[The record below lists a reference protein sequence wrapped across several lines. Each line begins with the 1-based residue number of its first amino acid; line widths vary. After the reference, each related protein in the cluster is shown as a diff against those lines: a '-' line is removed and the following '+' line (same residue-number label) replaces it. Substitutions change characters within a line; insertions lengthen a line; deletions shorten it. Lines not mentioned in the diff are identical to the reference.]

1 MENRSKAILGMEDS
15 AFARSLFKSMGYT
28 DSELKEGKPL
38 IGIANTWNTLVPGHY
53 NLDKVAEYVKNG
65 IYAAGGTAV
74 EFGTI
79 AACDGV
85 AQGHEGMHYILP
97 SREII
102 CDSVEIMA
110 QAHRLD
116 GLVLLA
122 SCDKIVPAML
132 MAAARLDIPCIVCVG
147 GPMLGGIEF
156 DGRKSD
162 LTSISEA
169 LGMLKAGKITECE
182 YNSLENTACPGCG
195 SCSFLGTANTMC
207 CVSEA
212 LGMTL
217 PGGALIPAAYAGR
230 LRHSFESGRAIVE
243 LCKKGITARQILTK
257 EAIRNAIK
265 VTMAICGSTNAVLH
279 LPAIANE
286 AELDMNVLE
295 EFEALTKTTPQIAK
309 VNPAAKPE
317 MEAFYRAGG
326 IPRVMQHLGGLLD
339 TSVMTVSGKTLAEN
353 LAGYVYE
360 YPEDPTIIKTVE
372 EPFSK
377 TGGVAVLHGNLCPR
391 TAVSKPGAIDP
402 SMHHFVGK
410 AKCYNSEEEAEEA
423 ILGGKIQAGDVVV
436 IRYEG
441 PKGGPGMREMFK
453 AMKYMYGVGLS
464 KSAALITD
472 GRFSGTNNGCF
483 VGHISPEAA
492 EGGPLAIVHD
502 GDEILIPEP
511 FYPNYNTMA
520 RTCGAVI
527 HPVSTSPEEGY
538 FYADRRR
545 IEAEI
550 TPRTRAILVT
560 NPGNPTGTVLTHEE
574 MEMLV
579 DVARQHDLFLIG
591 DEAYR
596 EFVYAGEPLQSF
608 GEFTHAAENVI
619 LIDTVSKRFSACG
632 ARIGCLISRNREL
645 MAHAMKYAQC
655 RLAVPTLDQLASA
668 ALYQV
673 GPEYFA
679 ATREEYK
686 RRRDTVVRKLQQI
699 PGVVCECPKGA
710 FYLMAALPVDDA
722 DTFQQWLLE
731 EFEDH
736 GDTVMFAPG
745 EPFYGTPGKGKNE
758 IRIAYV
764 LKQQDLE
771 RAMDLLALGIR
782 AYQQR

>member
-1 MENRSKAILGMEDS
+1 MEFRSKTILGEEDS

-28 DSELKEGKPL
+28 DSELREGKPL

-65 IYAAGGTAV
+65 IYAAGGTPV

-102 CDSVEIMA
+102 CNSVEIMA

-169 LGMLKAGKITECE
+169 LGMVKAGKVTECE
-182 YNSLENTACPGCG
+182 YAALENTACPGCG

-212 LGMTL
+212 LGMSL
-217 PGGALIPAAYAGR
+217 PGGALIPAAYAAR

-243 LCKKGITARQILTK
+243 LCKKGITARQIMTPA
-257 EAIRNAIK
+257 AIRNAIK

-279 LPAIANE
+279 LSAIANE
-286 AELDMNVLE
+286 AELDMNVVE
-295 EFEALTKTTPQIAK
+295 EFEKLSRTTPQIAK

-317 MEAFYRAGG
+317 MEAFHRAGG
-326 IPRVMQHLGGLLD
+326 IPRVQQRLGDILD
-339 TSVMTVSGKTLAEN
+339 TSVLTVTGKTLKEN

-360 YPEDPTIIKTVE
+360 YPEDPSIIKTVE
-372 EPFSK
+372 EPFSR
-377 TGGVAVLHGNLCPR
+377 TGGVAVLHGNLCPN
-391 TAVSKPGAIDP
+391 TGVTKPGAIDP
-402 SMHHFVGK
+402 SMHHFVGR

-423 ILGGKIQAGDVVV
+423 ILGGRIQAGDVVV

-453 AMKYMYGVGLS
+453 AMKYLYGVGLS
-464 KSAALITD
+464 KSTALITD

-492 EGGPLAIVHD
+492 EGGPLAIVED
-502 GDEILIPEP
+502 GDEILIDVNEGRLELHVSDEEIARRYKELKMPEKHI
-511 FYPNYNTMA
+511 PNGYLRLYAKTA
-520 RTCGAVI
+520 TSADQGAI
-527 HPVSTSPEEGY
+527 
-538 FYADRRR
+538 
-545 IEAEI
+545 IK
-550 TPRTRAILVT
+550 
-560 NPGNPTGTVLTHEE
+560 
-574 MEMLV
+574 M
-579 DVARQHDLFLIG
+579 
-591 DEAYR
+591 
-596 EFVYAGEPLQSF
+596 
-608 GEFTHAAENVI
+608 
-619 LIDTVSKRFSACG
+619 
-632 ARIGCLISRNREL
+632 
-645 MAHAMKYAQC
+645 
-655 RLAVPTLDQLASA
+655 
-668 ALYQV
+668 
-673 GPEYFA
+673 
-679 ATREEYK
+679 
-686 RRRDTVVRKLQQI
+686 
-699 PGVVCECPKGA
+699 
-710 FYLMAALPVDDA
+710 
-722 DTFQQWLLE
+722 
-731 EFEDH
+731 
-736 GDTVMFAPG
+736 
-745 EPFYGTPGKGKNE
+745 
-758 IRIAYV
+758 
-764 LKQQDLE
+764 
-771 RAMDLLALGIR
+771 
-782 AYQQR
+782 

>member
-1 MENRSKAILGMEDS
+1 M
-15 AFARSLFKSMGYT
+15 
-28 DSELKEGKPL
+28 
-38 IGIANTWNTLVPGHY
+38 
-53 NLDKVAEYVKNG
+53 
-65 IYAAGGTAV
+65 
-74 EFGTI
+74 
-79 AACDGV
+79 
-85 AQGHEGMHYILP
+85 
-97 SREII
+97 
-102 CDSVEIMA
+102 
-110 QAHRLD
+110 
-116 GLVLLA
+116 LLA

-402 SMHHFVGK
+402 SMHRFVGK

-502 GDEILIPEP
+502 GDEILIDVDEGVLELHVSDEEIAERYKTLKLPKKNI
-511 FYPNYNTMA
+511 PN
-520 RTCGAVI
+520 
-527 HPVSTSPEEGY
+527 GY
-538 FYADRRR
+538 LRLYAK
-545 IEAEI
+545 
-550 TPRTRAILVT
+550 
-560 NPGNPTGTVLTHEE
+560 
-574 MEMLV
+574 
-579 DVARQHDLFLIG
+579 VA
-591 DEAYR
+591 
-596 EFVYAGEPLQSF
+596 
-608 GEFTHAAENVI
+608 
-619 LIDTVSKRFSACG
+619 
-632 ARIGCLISRNREL
+632 
-645 MAHAMKYAQC
+645 
-655 RLAVPTLDQLASA
+655 ASA
-668 ALYQV
+668 D
-673 GPEYFA
+673 E
-679 ATREEYK
+679 
-686 RRRDTVVRKLQQI
+686 
-699 PGVVCECPKGA
+699 GA
-710 FYLMAALPVDDA
+710 IIKA
-722 DTFQQWLLE
+722 
-731 EFEDH
+731 
-736 GDTVMFAPG
+736 
-745 EPFYGTPGKGKNE
+745 
-758 IRIAYV
+758 
-764 LKQQDLE
+764 
-771 RAMDLLALGIR
+771 
-782 AYQQR
+782 

>member
-402 SMHHFVGK
+402 SMHRFVGK

-441 PKGGPGMREMFK
+441 PKGGPGMREMLTPTSSIVG
-453 AMKYMYGVGLS
+453 MGLS
-464 KSAALITD
+464 TSVALITD
-472 GRFSGTNNGCF
+472 GRFSGATKGPA
-483 VGHISPEAA
+483 VGHVSPEAA
-492 EGGPLAIVHD
+492 AGGPIALIEEGDPVTVDIEGGA
-502 GDEILIPEP
+502 
-511 FYPNYNTMA
+511 
-520 RTCGAVI
+520 
-527 HPVSTSPEEGY
+527 
-538 FYADRRR
+538 
-545 IEAEI
+545 
-550 TPRTRAILVT
+550 
-560 NPGNPTGTVLTHEE
+560 LT
-574 MEMLV
+574 L
-579 DVARQHDLFLIG
+579 G
-591 DEAYR
+591 
-596 EFVYAGEPLQSF
+596 
-608 GEFTHAAENVI
+608 
-619 LIDTVSKRFSACG
+619 
-632 ARIGCLISRNREL
+632 
-645 MAHAMKYAQC
+645 
-655 RLAVPTLDQLASA
+655 
-668 ALYQV
+668 
-673 GPEYFA
+673 
-679 ATREEYK
+679 
-686 RRRDTVVRKLQQI
+686 
-699 PGVVCECPKGA
+699 
-710 FYLMAALPVDDA
+710 VDDA
-722 DTFQQWLLE
+722 ELE
-731 EFEDH
+731 RRRAAWRPPAPKHDH
-736 GDTVMFAPG
+736 GVLAKYAKLVSSAD
-745 EPFYGTPGKGKNE
+745 KG
-758 IRIAYV
+758 AYV
-764 LKQQDLE
+764 S
-771 RAMDLLALGIR
+771 
-782 AYQQR
+782 

>member
-1 MENRSKAILGMEDS
+1 MDTVYITGHRNPD
-15 AFARSLFKSMGYT
+15 T
-28 DSELKEGKPL
+28 DS
-38 IGIANTWNTLVPGHY
+38 IVSAM
-53 NLDKVAEYVKNG
+53 A
-65 IYAAGGTAV
+65 YAALKNALG
-74 EFGTI
+74 
-79 AACDGV
+79 
-85 AQGHEGMHYILP
+85 QRQY
-97 SREII
+97 R
-102 CDSVEIMA
+102 
-110 QAHRLD
+110 
-116 GLVLLA
+116 
-122 SCDKIVPAML
+122 
-132 MAAARLDIPCIVCVG
+132 AARLGQISDETKAVLQKFDAQPPELIHNVRTQVRDLVYDTPPTLSPAATISRAWQMMQADHISVMPVCN
-147 GPMLGGIEF
+147 E
-156 DGRKSD
+156 DGT
-162 LTSISEA
+162 LY
-169 LGMLKAGKITECE
+169 GMLSAGKITEEE
-182 YNSLENTACPGCG
+182 YVSLENTACPGCG

-402 SMHHFVGK
+402 SMHRFVGK

-502 GDEILIPEP
+502 GDEILIDVDEGVLELHVSDEEIAERYKTLKLPKKNI
-511 FYPNYNTMA
+511 PN
-520 RTCGAVI
+520 
-527 HPVSTSPEEGY
+527 GY
-538 FYADRRR
+538 LRLYAK
-545 IEAEI
+545 
-550 TPRTRAILVT
+550 
-560 NPGNPTGTVLTHEE
+560 
-574 MEMLV
+574 
-579 DVARQHDLFLIG
+579 VA
-591 DEAYR
+591 
-596 EFVYAGEPLQSF
+596 
-608 GEFTHAAENVI
+608 
-619 LIDTVSKRFSACG
+619 
-632 ARIGCLISRNREL
+632 
-645 MAHAMKYAQC
+645 
-655 RLAVPTLDQLASA
+655 ASA
-668 ALYQV
+668 D
-673 GPEYFA
+673 E
-679 ATREEYK
+679 
-686 RRRDTVVRKLQQI
+686 
-699 PGVVCECPKGA
+699 GA
-710 FYLMAALPVDDA
+710 IIKA
-722 DTFQQWLLE
+722 
-731 EFEDH
+731 
-736 GDTVMFAPG
+736 
-745 EPFYGTPGKGKNE
+745 
-758 IRIAYV
+758 
-764 LKQQDLE
+764 
-771 RAMDLLALGIR
+771 
-782 AYQQR
+782 

>member
-402 SMHHFVGK
+402 SMHRFVGK

-441 PKGGPGMREMFK
+441 PKGGPGMREMLNPTS
-453 AMKYMYGVGLS
+453 ALAGMKLD
-464 KSAALITD
+464 KSVALITD
-472 GRFSGTNNGCF
+472 GRFSGASRGASI
-483 VGHISPEAA
+483 GHVSPEAA
-492 EGGPLAIVHD
+492 SGGPIGLVEEGDIIHIDIPNASITLEVSDEVLAERKAKYVA
-502 GDEILIPEP
+502 PEP
-511 FYPNYNTMA
+511 NIKTGWLSRYA
-520 RTCGAVI
+520 RYVTSANLGAV
-527 HPVSTSPEEGY
+527 
-538 FYADRRR
+538 
-545 IEAEI
+545 
-550 TPRTRAILVT
+550 
-560 NPGNPTGTVLTHEE
+560 
-574 MEMLV
+574 
-579 DVARQHDLFLIG
+579 
-591 DEAYR
+591 
-596 EFVYAGEPLQSF
+596 
-608 GEFTHAAENVI
+608 
-619 LIDTVSKRFSACG
+619 
-632 ARIGCLISRNREL
+632 
-645 MAHAMKYAQC
+645 MK
-655 RLAVPTLDQLASA
+655 
-668 ALYQV
+668 
-673 GPEYFA
+673 
-679 ATREEYK
+679 
-686 RRRDTVVRKLQQI
+686 
-699 PGVVCECPKGA
+699 
-710 FYLMAALPVDDA
+710 
-722 DTFQQWLLE
+722 
-731 EFEDH
+731 
-736 GDTVMFAPG
+736 
-745 EPFYGTPGKGKNE
+745 
-758 IRIAYV
+758 
-764 LKQQDLE
+764 
-771 RAMDLLALGIR
+771 
-782 AYQQR
+782 